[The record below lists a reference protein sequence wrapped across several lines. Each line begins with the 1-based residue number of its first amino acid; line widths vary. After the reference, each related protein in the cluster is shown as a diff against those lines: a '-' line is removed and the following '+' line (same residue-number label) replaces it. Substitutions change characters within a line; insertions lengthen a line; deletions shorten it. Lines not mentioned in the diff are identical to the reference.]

1 MNFKIPKIGVIVAGL
16 AVVSGI
22 IPVSAGLPTMETKA
36 WLGYFVGFENKKF
49 QFGITSEGKAAIKII
64 GKKGEPLSQDLT
76 IPVNF
81 LIQETLPDGKVI
93 DRKIKPESL
102 ESAQVATDKPQNV
115 VFHGSVTGDA
125 GFEVFV
131 DEENG
136 GISLGGRLLDAGKL
150 KNPVRFLIEL
160 KIPDAYSKAKKD
172 GDKKQVKAF
181 EEKIKKDR
189 LQLAWTDKTRVKL
202 ELSDKVDADS
212 KEINGPGIAAAQ
224 IEIAAYDDKQIQV
237 TASEAS
243 VLQLSGNRER
253 PLHEGFSFIW
263 AADPEKDP
271 ENKARLRIEVK

>member
-1 MNFKIPKIGVIVAGL
+1 MAGL
-16 AVVSGI
+16 AVASGI
-22 IPVSAGLPTMETKA
+22 FPVSAGLPTMDNRA

-64 GKKGEPLSQDLT
+64 GKKGEPVSQDLT
-76 IPVNF
+76 IPVTF
-81 LIQETLPDGKVI
+81 LVRETLPDGKVI

-115 VFHGSVTGDA
+115 VFRGSVTGDA

-131 DEENG
+131 NEDNG
-136 GISLGGRLLDAGKL
+136 GISLGGHLLDAGKL
-150 KNPVRFLIEL
+150 KNPVRFFIEL

-189 LQLAWTDKTRVKL
+189 LQLAWTDKNRVKL
-202 ELSDKVDADS
+202 ALSDKVDANS

-237 TASEAS
+237 TASEMS
-243 VLQLSGNRER
+243 VLQLSGNQER